1 MNFRGNRLQ
10 SDGTDFWKLWVQY
23 QDYLYQRCLSWMKGN
38 PTDAQEALSRASIKA
53 WEKWQDDPG
62 KIANPKAWMTRLTH
76 NLCMDMHR
84 ERSREA
90 RGIESVEEI
99 AIAEDNILSSE
110 LPLLDHERNSYLPHA
125 INTLPT
131 KVRIPFIL
139 WYEQEMSYSEIAQQ
153 LALSH
158 EKVRKRVQQART
170 ILKKQLSKYFCQL
183 DSSSPSATY
192 WNSPL
197 KKEVRSKEYQESDLA
212 MGEGQLDREFM
223 KLALEKF
230 VSEPIRTSGCK
241 TPVTSG
247 CDLESIDYK
256 VTATCLEIL
265 SRTWYSS
272 PSCLRWR

>member
-1 MNFRGNRLQ
+1 MNFRGNRFQ
-10 SDGTDFWKLWVQY
+10 SGSTDFWELWVQY

-53 WEKWQDDPG
+53 WEKWQDDPE
-62 KIANPKAWMTRLTH
+62 KIANAKAWMTRLTH

-99 AIAEDNILSSE
+99 AIAKDNILSSE
-110 LPLLDHERNSYLPHA
+110 LALLDHQRNSYLHYA
-125 INTLPT
+125 INALPT

-170 ILKKQLSKYFCQL
+170 ILKKQLSKYFCEL
-183 DSSSPSATY
+183 DRSSPSATY

-197 KKEVRSKEYQESDLA
+197 KKEVRSQEYQESDLA
-212 MGEGQLDREFM
+212 VGEGQLSHEFM

-230 VSEPIRTSGCK
+230 VSEPIKTSGGK
-241 TPVTSG
+241 TPITSG